1 MAIDGVNQISTEQ
14 LMAMSMMSNGQ
25 LTSDSSST
33 SSTSGDTNLAF
44 ELMMKNLM
52 DSSSNS
58 LGDLNTESEDTKLV
72 QQNVAGKNLED
83 IAMVLNNFNRI
94 NSSTSTTMSNRSEAD
109 MGNIYSAVEAA
120 SKKYGVDQNLILA
133 VIKQESNFDSTAVSS
148 AGATGL
154 MQLMPE
160 NFSYTGVSNPYDVNE
175 NINGGTKLLKEYLDK
190 YNGNVEMAL
199 MAYNGG
205 PGTMQKRGVST
216 SSDLY
221 KMPEETQ
228 NYVPS
233 VLKYYRSGV

>member
-1 MAIDGVNQISTEQ
+1 MAIDGINQISAEQ

-33 SSTSGDTNLAF
+33 TSDTSGETNLAF

-52 DSSSNS
+52 SSSNNS
-58 LGDLNTESEDTKLV
+58 SKSLNTELVDNQVV
-72 QQNVAGKNLED
+72 QQNAAGKKLED

-94 NSSTSTTMSNRSEAD
+94 DNTTSTISNGSGSD
-109 MGNIYSAVEAA
+109 MENIYSAVEDA

-133 VIKQESNFDSTAVSS
+133 IIKQESNFDSRAVSS
-148 AGATGL
+148 AGAAGL

-160 NFSYTGVSNPYDVNE
+160 NFSYTGISNPYDINE
-175 NINGGTKLLKEYLDK
+175 NIDGGTKLLKEYLDK
-190 YNGNVEMAL
+190 YKGDIEMAL

-205 PGTMQKRGVST
+205 PGTMQKRGVSG
-216 SSDLY
+216 SNDLY

-233 VLKYYRSGV
+233 VLKYYKSGV

>member
-1 MAIDGVNQISTEQ
+1 MAIDGVNQISAEQ
-14 LMAMSMMSNGQ
+14 LLAMSMMSNGQ
-25 LTSDSSST
+25 LTSDSNST
-33 SSTSGDTNLAF
+33 GNTSGETNLAF

-52 DSSSNS
+52 SSSNNS
-58 LGDLNTESEDTKLV
+58 LGSLNTELGDTQV
-72 QQNVAGKNLED
+72 IQQNTTGKKLED
-83 IAMVLNNFNRI
+83 IVMVLNNFNRI
-94 NSSTSTTMSNRSEAD
+94 NNTNSAISNRGGAD
-109 MGNIYSAVEAA
+109 MENIYSAVEAA

-133 VIKQESNFDSTAVSS
+133 IIKQESNFDSRAVSS

-160 NFSYTGVSNPYDVNE
+160 NFSYTGVSNPYDINE

-190 YNGNVEMAL
+190 YKGNIEMAL

-216 SSDLY
+216 SNDLY

-233 VLKYYRSGV
+233 VLRYYESGV

>member
-1 MAIDGVNQISTEQ
+1 MTIDGLNQISTEQ

-25 LTSDSSST
+25 LTNDSSSA
-33 SSTSGDTNLAF
+33 SSTSGDTSLAF
-44 ELMMKNLM
+44 ALMMQNLM
-52 DSSSNS
+52 NSANNSSGSIGTEN
-58 LGDLNTESEDTKLV
+58 GNTEVV
-72 QQNVAGKNLED
+72 QQNQSGKKLED
-83 IAMVLNNFNRI
+83 IAMVLNNFNRV
-94 NSSTSTTMSNRSEAD
+94 NYSTSMTSNRSGAD
-109 MGNIYSAVEAA
+109 MEKIYSAVEEA

-133 VIKQESNFDSTAVSS
+133 IIKQESNFDSSAVSS

-160 NFSYTGVSNPYDVNE
+160 NFSYTGISNPYDINE

-190 YNGNVEMAL
+190 YNGNIEMAL

-228 NYVPS
+228 NYVPR
-233 VLKYYRSGV
+233 VMGYYKSGV

>member
-1 MAIDGVNQISTEQ
+1 MAIDGVNQISAEQ

-33 SSTSGDTNLAF
+33 SNTSEDTNLAF

-52 DSSSNS
+52 SSSNNS
-58 LGDLNTESEDTKLV
+58 SGALNTELGDTQVV
-72 QQNVAGKNLED
+72 QQNATGKNLED
-83 IAMVLNNFNRI
+83 IVMVLNNFNRI
-94 NSSTSTTMSNRSEAD
+94 NNNTSTISNRSGAD
-109 MGNIYSAVEAA
+109 MENIYSAVEAA
-120 SKKYGVDQNLILA
+120 SKKYGVDQDLILA
-133 VIKQESNFDSTAVSS
+133 IIKQESNFDSRAVSS
-148 AGATGL
+148 VGATGL

-160 NFSYTGVSNPYDVNE
+160 NFSYTGVSNPYDINE

-190 YNGNVEMAL
+190 YKGDIEMAL

-205 PGTMQKRGVST
+205 PGTMQKRGVSA
-216 SSDLY
+216 SNDLY

-233 VLKYYRSGV
+233 VLRYYKSGV

>member
-1 MAIDGVNQISTEQ
+1 MAIDGINQISTEQ

-33 SSTSGDTNLAF
+33 SNTSGDTNLAF
-44 ELMMKNLM
+44 ELMMKNLTN
-52 DSSSNS
+52 SSNTS
-58 LGDLNTESEDTKLV
+58 STGVNIDTGNTQVV
-72 QQNVAGKNLED
+72 QQNAAGKNLED
-83 IAMVLNNFNRI
+83 IAMILNNFNRI
-94 NSSTSTTMSNRSEAD
+94 NNNTAKISNKNNLD
-109 MGNIYSAVEAA
+109 MEKIYSAVEDAA
-120 SKKYGVDQNLILA
+120 KKYGVDQKLILA
-133 VIKQESNFDSTAVSS
+133 IIKQESNFDSTAVSS

-160 NFSYTGVSNPYDVNE
+160 NFSYTGISNPYDINE

-190 YNGNVEMAL
+190 YNGNVEMSL

-216 SSDLY
+216 ERDLY

-228 NYVPS
+228 NYVPR
-233 VLKYYRSGV
+233 VLGYYKTGI

>member
-1 MAIDGVNQISTEQ
+1 MAIYGVNQISAEQ

-33 SSTSGDTNLAF
+33 TSNTSGDTNLAF

-52 DSSSNS
+52 SASNNS
-58 LGDLNTESEDTKLV
+58 KGSLNTELVDNKVV
-72 QQNVAGKNLED
+72 QQNATGKNLED
-83 IAMVLNNFNRI
+83 IVMVLNNFNRI
-94 NSSTSTTMSNRSEAD
+94 DNTASTISNRSGAD
-109 MGNIYSAVEAA
+109 RENIYSAVEAA

-133 VIKQESNFDSTAVSS
+133 IIKQESNFDSGAVSS
-148 AGATGL
+148 VGATGL

-160 NFSYTGVSNPYDVNE
+160 NFSYTGVSNPYDINE
-175 NINGGTKLLKEYLDK
+175 NIDGGTKLLKEYLDK
-190 YNGNVEMAL
+190 YKGDIEMAL

-205 PGTMQKRGVST
+205 PGTMQKRGVS
-216 SSDLY
+216 SSNDLY

-233 VLKYYRSGV
+233 VLRYYKSGV